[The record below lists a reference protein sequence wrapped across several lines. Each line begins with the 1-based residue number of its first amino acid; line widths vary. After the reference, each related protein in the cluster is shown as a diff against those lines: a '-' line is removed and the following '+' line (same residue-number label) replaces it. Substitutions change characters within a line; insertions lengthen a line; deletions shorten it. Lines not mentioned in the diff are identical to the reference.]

1 MAHIDIVSI
10 TEVHKYTFVY
20 DVPDWNNMNVVI
32 PELKEDKINFNYT
45 LILIY
50 NLIYKNY
57 LQNMWLV
64 LQRKDNKLQM
74 VWLVLLKTYVAS

>member
-10 TEVHKYTFVY
+10 IEVHKYTFVY